1 MNSFL
6 IKAQGYIELD
16 IFSIVTLQGSIAFEM
31 GPKKTVDI
39 VGVDG
44 SRSTDELTTM
54 TIGAS
59 SVYGFIGWDG
69 SYFLDGNDN
78 KRLDRNTAGVPLPG
92 EVSSSAKGF
101 ALNDLNLGMFVG
113 ISVDVT
119 DPQGYVAL
127 NLDIDSFEAVGLD
140 FLDLNAT
147 LAVRI
152 NVGLS
157 LDSVGAID
165 FTTSFPDDGG
175 FLVNTGDP
183 DNPVLLDF
191 DSFLVNI
198 EFAGNMTILAGGT
211 PILALLGTLYVET
224 DGTEFKLFASANL
237 RIGPD
242 ISVPANET
250 PLLDISALG
259 VIVINSSGFA
269 ADLDVDLDV
278 GLDDIG
284 LSFGVSA
291 RVIVNTT
298 GDAQEVR
305 IPQRLIDFLNESDS
319 PLKDDVLGRL
329 VPCEDGPGMCYAISA
344 YAPDISDIPTVDN
357 LLHNPAGTIK
367 YTTATNYI
375 VAIISGNV
383 EFAGFASGTI
393 TAGILVSPSLFQL
406 YVDLYFMIGTDGI
419 GLEVAAT
426 GLMEVSDAGLYFSTT
441 VSIKASLTSML
452 TIDVSGSLLIDTT
465 GESDPTGQGADR
477 FMLDLSGD
485 VSIARI
491 INVGGHIRVDVGVAG
506 PNTWRF
512 DVGLTGRLGPI
523 EISGSAWIQSDGQ
536 FSVSIYGGIYFGVP
550 GFSMSGGLEGTI
562 SLTKSGR
569 DYFYN
574 PSDVYTLDISIRG
587 SVRLEIIGI
596 GLGASVTLGGTAVF
610 DPARSDTVLSLYAE
624 GCVEILGIETCGGG
638 TIATVAIPVSIFPT
652 PPPILASVDEN
663 GNMQLNV
670 GARSSQRKVANST
683 IDEEYRMTDMGAGR
697 VRIEAFGYTETYSGI
712 TSIQGDFGGGNDTL
726 ILMDGFSVP
735 VTAHG
740 GTGNDMLASLGTRAV
755 VFYGDDG
762 NDTLIGGN
770 GADELFGG
778 AGDDYLEGGLGVD
791 SLSADVGN
799 DLVYGTI
806 ASLAGD
812 TILGGSGTDSLEVHG
827 TASADAFT
835 VSADSGR
842 LKIVR
847 GTSGTMYASGFE
859 DVVVTPEEGADSVTL
874 VGDLRDAGILSIS
887 VNLMEGDERS
897 PDTVTGSLL
906 NSADNLRISAGQESP
921 VLSKQYGFNPEH
933 GVDFTVSTSTMLWSE
948 GNTTS
953 ISDSDPSDRT
963 TINTLG
969 GNDNVVIQSV
979 VMGTTIDG
987 GTGSNRYAV
996 GSNASRTTNNG
1007 GTLDDIEGTLTFVGS
1022 GVDVLDLDD
1031 SANTNAQDGRSSV
1044 KVNSTTISGLG
1055 IPGVT
1060 FSGLSTIKMDLGSGS
1075 GQVYIDQL
1083 SAATGQTQISL
1094 QLSGNGSSNELIVR
1108 PRTSDTTA
1116 VLNHHEIVTGPLT
1129 LSYDDGFGMVTLLS
1143 PTAAVTT
1150 STNSL
1155 SNFLAVTNVVV
1166 PDTTE
1171 VLTVSTTD
1179 SGNLLDLDGAGLH
1192 IITRSLVMNPE
1203 LRAVSLHIESRGNV
1217 TLHGDTTVT
1226 GTMGS
1231 GTVGFLQ
1238 ILSALGQI
1246 DFSGQDFF
1254 VAAGHLI
1261 LSSALGFTD
1270 TIRSEAQSM
1279 TIVNRG
1285 TDARGN
1291 VTVREKN
1298 SLNIARRDLLL
1309 GNGVTSTGI
1318 VSLHGNIDI
1327 QLADTGSILTTE
1339 SGTVIRTTGTGTD
1352 ITLTADEIDFA
1363 AGRNTV
1369 IGTADLT
1376 LQATNTDWT
1385 YRLGSAADTVAGDD
1399 TDFAGTMT
1407 LGRRELEALK
1417 DGFSQITIGRQNP
1430 GNEMFLGDAMPEPK
1444 AKGLG
1449 LVPLGIDSTIKD
1461 NLLLMTDSFVVQGDF
1476 RVPADILRVNA
1487 RIAKTDKTNLHT
1499 PNGGPDSGLSAKD
1512 LNLIIGERFAHLGW
1526 LVGTDAVVI
1535 SVMQTPMLP
1544 ALSEAPVSVETV
1556 VGSRIETTADGS
1568 SIEIQTNQEILI
1580 AGSVEVFG
1588 VGSRAVLQAG
1598 TNATVLQGGT
1608 IAGRGDDILLTL
1620 SAEQIVTLNPGGAV
1634 IAGARF
1640 DEVNG
1645 APVAVQTGNNAQ
1657 AILNSA
1663 GELAIKGTVTTSGQ
1677 MQLNSGTPLFDHSD
1691 YFTSLG
1697 DLDPQHPLLGH
1708 SQYGILLTGTL
1719 TTLAAGSELTLSS
1732 PADVIVMG
1740 NINVFGAG
1748 SDLLI
1753 QSDQLTYVNGFLDVK
1768 DSVRILGGVET
1779 NGTKYNYTDPIL
1791 YSSVYVP
1798 TTSRIVTRDAGSS
1811 ILISGSTDVDLFG
1824 VFVAGGVIGETGV
1837 TFTGPS
1843 SSITVNAGEQVFL
1856 DTGLLASGK
1865 VTSNSGTAGSDDTL
1879 AALFPGKT
1887 LSGADATDRLS
1898 LVITTAGGITT
1909 SGQTTNGSGGGI
1921 VINAAGNIEILGT
1934 LNAGANVAINGL
1946 TETVTYSTEPAELTI
1961 TTTGR
1966 A

>member
-1 MNSFL
+1 MRTVKVAPGLTTDAAQAFLDELNLPDNISIPATGAPETELSFMTVGGADLQAFVGIGGPYKNDAGVINDSAVGLIVEDFDFAIAMMKPTNPLEFFTKYFSLKASAEQVSLVGIDDITLNAERLYVELNLSSPAVFGVPLFPVVNYATTEEFASEQLPLFDVNDDGEITLGELATLNSQHNAGLNFSGVSLTDPMLADHDLILKYLDTNHDGILNLNEAAVLLGGDTAATNLVTAADVDSDEKIDPLGLEVRTGGVPQYLSMNSFL

-69 SYFLDGNDN
+69 PYFLDGNDN

-250 PLLDISALG
+250 PLLDISSLG

-812 TILGGSGTDSLEVHG
+812 TIL
-827 TASADAFT
+827 
-835 VSADSGR
+835 
-842 LKIVR
+842 
-847 GTSGTMYASGFE
+847 
-859 DVVVTPEEGADSVTL
+859 
-874 VGDLRDAGILSIS
+874 
-887 VNLMEGDERS
+887 
-897 PDTVTGSLL
+897 
-906 NSADNLRISAGQESP
+906 
-921 VLSKQYGFNPEH
+921 
-933 GVDFTVSTSTMLWSE
+933 
-948 GNTTS
+948 
-953 ISDSDPSDRT
+953 
-963 TINTLG
+963 
-969 GNDNVVIQSV
+969 
-979 VMGTTIDG
+979 
-987 GTGSNRYAV
+987 
-996 GSNASRTTNNG
+996 
-1007 GTLDDIEGTLTFVGS
+1007 
-1022 GVDVLDLDD
+1022 
-1031 SANTNAQDGRSSV
+1031 
-1044 KVNSTTISGLG
+1044 
-1055 IPGVT
+1055 
-1060 FSGLSTIKMDLGSGS
+1060 
-1075 GQVYIDQL
+1075 
-1083 SAATGQTQISL
+1083 
-1094 QLSGNGSSNELIVR
+1094 
-1108 PRTSDTTA
+1108 
-1116 VLNHHEIVTGPLT
+1116 
-1129 LSYDDGFGMVTLLS
+1129 
-1143 PTAAVTT
+1143 
-1150 STNSL
+1150 
-1155 SNFLAVTNVVV
+1155 
-1166 PDTTE
+1166 
-1171 VLTVSTTD
+1171 
-1179 SGNLLDLDGAGLH
+1179 
-1192 IITRSLVMNPE
+1192 
-1203 LRAVSLHIESRGNV
+1203 
-1217 TLHGDTTVT
+1217 
-1226 GTMGS
+1226 
-1231 GTVGFLQ
+1231 
-1238 ILSALGQI
+1238 
-1246 DFSGQDFF
+1246 
-1254 VAAGHLI
+1254 
-1261 LSSALGFTD
+1261 
-1270 TIRSEAQSM
+1270 
-1279 TIVNRG
+1279 
-1285 TDARGN
+1285 
-1291 VTVREKN
+1291 
-1298 SLNIARRDLLL
+1298 
-1309 GNGVTSTGI
+1309 
-1318 VSLHGNIDI
+1318 
-1327 QLADTGSILTTE
+1327 
-1339 SGTVIRTTGTGTD
+1339 
-1352 ITLTADEIDFA
+1352 
-1363 AGRNTV
+1363 
-1369 IGTADLT
+1369 
-1376 LQATNTDWT
+1376 
-1385 YRLGSAADTVAGDD
+1385 
-1399 TDFAGTMT
+1399 
-1407 LGRRELEALK
+1407 
-1417 DGFSQITIGRQNP
+1417 
-1430 GNEMFLGDAMPEPK
+1430 
-1444 AKGLG
+1444 
-1449 LVPLGIDSTIKD
+1449 
-1461 NLLLMTDSFVVQGDF
+1461 
-1476 RVPADILRVNA
+1476 
-1487 RIAKTDKTNLHT
+1487 
-1499 PNGGPDSGLSAKD
+1499 
-1512 LNLIIGERFAHLGW
+1512 
-1526 LVGTDAVVI
+1526 
-1535 SVMQTPMLP
+1535 
-1544 ALSEAPVSVETV
+1544 
-1556 VGSRIETTADGS
+1556 
-1568 SIEIQTNQEILI
+1568 
-1580 AGSVEVFG
+1580 
-1588 VGSRAVLQAG
+1588 
-1598 TNATVLQGGT
+1598 
-1608 IAGRGDDILLTL
+1608 
-1620 SAEQIVTLNPGGAV
+1620 
-1634 IAGARF
+1634 
-1640 DEVNG
+1640 
-1645 APVAVQTGNNAQ
+1645 
-1657 AILNSA
+1657 
-1663 GELAIKGTVTTSGQ
+1663 
-1677 MQLNSGTPLFDHSD
+1677 
-1691 YFTSLG
+1691 
-1697 DLDPQHPLLGH
+1697 
-1708 SQYGILLTGTL
+1708 
-1719 TTLAAGSELTLSS
+1719 
-1732 PADVIVMG
+1732 
-1740 NINVFGAG
+1740 
-1748 SDLLI
+1748 
-1753 QSDQLTYVNGFLDVK
+1753 
-1768 DSVRILGGVET
+1768 
-1779 NGTKYNYTDPIL
+1779 
-1791 YSSVYVP
+1791 
-1798 TTSRIVTRDAGSS
+1798 
-1811 ILISGSTDVDLFG
+1811 
-1824 VFVAGGVIGETGV
+1824 
-1837 TFTGPS
+1837 
-1843 SSITVNAGEQVFL
+1843 
-1856 DTGLLASGK
+1856 
-1865 VTSNSGTAGSDDTL
+1865 
-1879 AALFPGKT
+1879 
-1887 LSGADATDRLS
+1887 
-1898 LVITTAGGITT
+1898 
-1909 SGQTTNGSGGGI
+1909 
-1921 VINAAGNIEILGT
+1921 
-1934 LNAGANVAINGL
+1934 
-1946 TETVTYSTEPAELTI
+1946 
-1961 TTTGR
+1961 
-1966 A
+1966 